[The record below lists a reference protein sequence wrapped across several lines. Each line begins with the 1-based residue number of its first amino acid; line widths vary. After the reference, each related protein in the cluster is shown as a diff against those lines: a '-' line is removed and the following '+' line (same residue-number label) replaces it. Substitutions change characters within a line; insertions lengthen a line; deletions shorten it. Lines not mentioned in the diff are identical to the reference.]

1 MSNLVEL
8 AGHSGNRV
16 SQNELPSGNIPTM
29 FAVVADRS
37 RSYQVG
43 KIKDCTL
50 PCEIFSTS
58 VAQRVPR
65 LKPGTKLMCNG
76 LLRRRFYK
84 TACELS
90 SAF

>member
-43 KIKDCTL
+43 KIK
-50 PCEIFSTS
+50 
-58 VAQRVPR
+58 
-65 LKPGTKLMCNG
+65 
-76 LLRRRFYK
+76 
-84 TACELS
+84 
-90 SAF
+90 